1 MRSKFRQVRIRFR
14 GWLHVQGYLE
24 APLEALDDRS
34 AQLVGESEAVRR
46 KVMLHTELRARTLAG
61 QSRSAGLAIFVAALA
76 SGGSIL
82 TTLSIT
88 VLSVFLA
95 SGATD
100 YGLEGEVPARVANTL
115 EGMMDL
121 AFWPATVVIGLLAFI
136 SILVVVGA
144 FTRDREGALAAM
156 RLDTYTR
163 ALTQAAAPEPVV
175 WRPWW
180 LRRRWFDGIPRGERR

>member
-1 MRSKFRQVRIRFR
+1 MKSKLRQVQTRFR
-14 GWLHVQGYLE
+14 GWLHVQGYLQ
-24 APLEALDDRS
+24 APLEALDYRG
-34 AQLVGESEAVRR
+34 AQLVGESEAIRR
-46 KVMLHTELRARTLAG
+46 KVMLCTELRARTLSG

-95 SGATD
+95 SGATE
-100 YGLEGEVPARVANTL
+100 YGLEGEIPARVATTL

-121 AFWPATVVIGLLAFI
+121 AFWPATVIIGLLAFV

-156 RLDTYTR
+156 RLDAYTR
-163 ALTQAAAPEPVV
+163 ALVHAAAPEPVA
-175 WRPWW
+175 RRRW
-180 LRRRWFDGIPRGERR
+180 LRRK